1 MGSFRRRNS
10 RAFLWKISARGAGS
24 PSRGRSGVT
33 GKVIVGDVSAGGCL
47 LEHRLGFRIGN
58 TVRLRAKDLDMEARI
73 MWSRGDLC
81 GMRFAQSVDPWQVIR
96 ANVDGAARLEDMIN
110 EGARL
115 RLEPTR

>member
-1 MGSFRRRNS
+1 
-10 RAFLWKISARGAGS
+10 
-24 PSRGRSGVT
+24 
-33 GKVIVGDVSAGGCL
+33 
-47 LEHRLGFRIGN
+47 
-58 TVRLRAKDLDMEARI
+58 